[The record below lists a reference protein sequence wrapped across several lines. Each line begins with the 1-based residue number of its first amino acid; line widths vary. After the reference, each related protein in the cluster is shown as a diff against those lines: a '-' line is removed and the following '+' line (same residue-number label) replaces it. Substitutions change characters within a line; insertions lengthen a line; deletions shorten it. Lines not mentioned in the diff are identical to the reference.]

1 MQSRA
6 ERIAHG
12 VAMTT
17 AKAVA
22 QAQKR
27 AVTAERLAQ
36 NERATKQIALVPRL
50 DILEQGHA

>member
-1 MQSRA
+1 
-6 ERIAHG
+6 
-12 VAMTT
+12 MTT